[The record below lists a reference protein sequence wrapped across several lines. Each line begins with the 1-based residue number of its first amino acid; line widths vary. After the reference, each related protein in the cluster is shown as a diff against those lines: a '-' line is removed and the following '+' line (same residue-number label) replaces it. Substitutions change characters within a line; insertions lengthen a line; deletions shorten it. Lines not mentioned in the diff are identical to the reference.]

1 VADDALTAALMRGTI
16 ELTGR
21 LVRASN
27 AAFLGTAQL
36 DGTTVRCIYKPVR
49 GERPLWDFPTGT
61 LAGREVAAYTVSELS
76 EWELVPPTVVGNG
89 PFGPGMVQQWIETA
103 DELPVDLVPE
113 GQVPEG
119 WLHVLDATDQHDD
132 PVSLIHLAD
141 EQMRRFAI
149 FDAVINNADRKASH
163 FLPDASG
170 HVWGCDH
177 GVCFNVEPKLR
188 TVLWGWADEP
198 LHDDELEALVA
209 LRARLEG
216 QPGRDALAD
225 CISMAEYLQLLERI
239 DDLIRLGR
247 LPDPGDHWPSIP
259 WPVFS

>member
-1 VADDALTAALMRGTI
+1 VDRDRRRAARRPRARGAGARGLVARAARHRPARRPG
-16 ELTGR
+16 
-21 LVRASN
+21 LVDPPRRRA
-27 AAFLGTAQL
+27 
-36 DGTTVRCIYKPVR
+36 
-49 GERPLWDFPTGT
+49 
-61 LAGREVAAYTVSELS
+61 
-76 EWELVPPTVVGNG
+76 
-89 PFGPGMVQQWIETA
+89 
-103 DELPVDLVPE
+103 
-113 GQVPEG
+113 
-119 WLHVLDATDQHDD
+119 
-132 PVSLIHLAD
+132 
-141 EQMRRFAI
+141 
-149 FDAVINNADRKASH
+149 DAVINNADRKASH